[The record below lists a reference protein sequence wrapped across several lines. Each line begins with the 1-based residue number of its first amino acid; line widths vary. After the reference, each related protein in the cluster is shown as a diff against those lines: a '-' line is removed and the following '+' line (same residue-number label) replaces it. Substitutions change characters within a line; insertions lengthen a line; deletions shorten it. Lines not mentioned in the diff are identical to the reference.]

1 MLQQLDTFVGPEVN
15 WFALSPLLTLLGG
28 ALVLLLVGALT
39 PQWPKGLYAFASAT
53 IAGAAGAL
61 AMVQWD
67 DITDNGPVDA
77 RRRGAI
83 AYDTLRHVH
92 DDHDLHRRDPRAML
106 SDEYLRDT
114 PNDGPE
120 IYALYLVAAIGG
132 IVMASANDLIVL
144 FLGLETLSLALY
156 VLAAS
161 NRRSS
166 ESAESGLKY
175 FVLGGFAS
183 AFFLYGIALVY
194 GATGTTN
201 ISEMVAGA
209 AERGRPVRQR
219 SLALAGI
226 ALLIVGLGFKVA
238 AAPFHVWAP
247 DVYQGAPTPVTA
259 FMASVG
265 KAAAFGAMM
274 RVLVVG
280 LPFYRDDWRPI
291 IWVLAVTLA
300 DRRLVPGVVQTNVK
314 RMLAYSS
321 ISHAGFILVGVEA
334 AAHGAG
340 EADPGPGVPAVVLYL
355 IVYSVLVIGSF
366 AVVTVVAAAPTAT
379 APRVV
384 QGLAK
389 RARSWRSMF
398 TVFLLA
404 QAGVPFTSGF
414 IAKFGVIQAAVEV
427 DSYAI
432 GDHRHGRRRRR
443 RVPVPADHDGHVA
456 APSGKR
462 RAGPG
467 AAPGGGVVDLD
478 RGVHDRRR
486 SDAGLAARRCRDHD
500 TVRPLTP
507 AFSSRWFPEPGND
520 REEITWSRRRRGACS
535 AGRGRGARFVGV
547 AEPAEV
553 LEVRVRDRPVI
564 GDGWRCGELVHQ
576 PVGLL
581 LVGGE
586 APRRRTASTM

>member
-15 WFALSPLLTLLGG
+15 WFALSPMLTLLGG
-28 ALVLLLVGALT
+28 ALVLMLAGALT
-39 PQWPKGLYAFASAT
+39 PTWPKGLYAFATAT
-53 IAGAAGAL
+53 IAGAAGVL

-67 DITDNGPVDA
+67 DITDNGTTTLVG
-77 RRRGAI
+77 GAI
-83 AYDTLRHVH
+83 AYDTLSMFLTITICIGVI
-92 DDHDLHRRDPRAML
+92 LVSMI
-106 SDEYLRDT
+106 SDEYLRGT

-120 IYALYLVAAIGG
+120 VYALYLVAAIGG

-156 VLAAS
+156 VLASS

-194 GATGTTN
+194 GATGSTN
-201 ISEMVAGA
+201 ISEMVAALQGGVDPFGN
-209 AERGRPVRQR
+209 E

-238 AAPFHVWAP
+238 AVPFHVWAP

-259 FMASVG
+259 LMASVG
-265 KAAAFGAMM
+265 KADAFAAML
-274 RVLVVG
+274 RVLVIA

-291 IWVLAVTLA
+291 IWTLALVTLLVGSILAV
-300 DRRLVPGVVQTNVK
+300 VQNNVK

-340 EADPGPGVPAVVLYL
+340 DADPGPGMPAVVLYL
-355 IVYSVLVIGSF
+355 ILYSVLVIGSF
-366 AVVTVVAAAPTAT
+366 AVVTVVSRNSGGDTSLDSFK
-379 APRVV
+379 
-384 QGLAK
+384 GLSRRRPMLAL
-389 RARSWRSMF
+389 AF

-432 GDHRHGRRRRR
+432 
-443 RVPVPADHDGHVA
+443 AIIAMVA
-456 APSGKR
+456 AVV
-462 RAGPG
+462 
-467 AAPGGGVVDLD
+467 AAFLYLRIMVTMWT
-478 RGVHDRRR
+478 
-486 SDAGLAARRCRDHD
+486 AE
-500 TVRPLTP
+500 P
-507 AFSSRWFPEPGND
+507 ALNAD
-520 REEITWSRRRRGACS
+520 
-535 AGRGRGARFVGV
+535 GV
-547 AEPAEV
+547 AEPVAI
-553 LEVRVRDRPVI
+553 PFSI
-564 GDGWRCGELVHQ
+564 GVAIVAAVAFTLVVGIVPGWLIDAADTV
-576 PVGLL
+576 
-581 LVGGE
+581 
-586 APRRRTASTM
+586 TAYAR